1 MLSLGARGA
10 AGVSDR
16 RVRRIFTAS
25 EFLQPSKQS
34 VCLVLDRSPGPPANG
49 IVCGNGVL
57 DGGCVRAKLPPSH
70 VGSLMV
76 SERIRRQ
83 IDRLLNDAEEAL
95 ARFDWGSVRPRAEA
109 VLQFDPKKSDA
120 LSLLAA
126 ANRGPGYHGGVQT
139 PCNAPNP
146 ARPTDDTPTSFADS
160 REARGRLGPDPPYRY
175 GLRLG
180 EDEGQPYPVTE
191 LMGGGD
197 VVSVLQ
203 DAEGG
208 KLPLQ
213 QAISRMRNLE

>member
-83 IDRLLNDAEEAL
+83 IDRLLNDAEEAV

-109 VLQFDPKKSDA
+109 VLQFDPKKATPSVYW
-120 LSLLAA
+120 LL
-126 ANRGPGYHGGVQT
+126 PI
-139 PCNAPNP
+139 
-146 ARPTDDTPTSFADS
+146 
-160 REARGRLGPDPPYRY
+160 EARAITGEFKRPAMPPIRPGPQTTPPPPSRTAERPVAGWAPTPHIVTVFALARTRANPTRLPS
-175 GLRLG
+175 LWAA
-180 EDEGQPYPVTE
+180 VTW
-191 LMGGGD
+191 
-197 VVSVLQ
+197 
-203 DAEGG
+203 
-208 KLPLQ
+208 
-213 QAISRMRNLE
+213 